1 MIARNFV
8 YEKILI
14 LQIFLNYSNF
24 KSNISKIYKK
34 MHLVHYNQKYGTVT
48 NARDRDDGLAVVT
61 VFLRL
66 FPFDNYALTPII
78 NTLPLITNF
87 NTTTNFFGPLSLN
100 SLLPV
105 DRTRFYR
112 YNGSLTTPP
121 CSQTVTF
128 LIYEKPIDISKNQV
142 KV

>member
-1 MIARNFV
+1 
-8 YEKILI
+8 
-14 LQIFLNYSNF
+14 
-24 KSNISKIYKK
+24 

>member
-1 MIARNFV
+1 
-8 YEKILI
+8 
-14 LQIFLNYSNF
+14 
-24 KSNISKIYKK
+24 
-34 MHLVHYNQKYGTVT
+34 MHLVHYNQKYGNIT
-48 NARDRDDGLAVVT
+48 NAMNRDDGLAVVA
-61 VFLRL
+61 VFLNAVGFGL
-66 FPFDNYALTPII
+66 FPFEDYALTPII

-87 NTTTNFFGPLSLN
+87 NTSTNFFGPLLLN
-100 SLLPV
+100 SLLPI

-128 LIYEKPIDISKNQV
+128 LIYEKPIDISKNKV